1 MKRVMKRI
9 TAFTLILVLGL
20 SMVACGSKEDNGDD
34 SKGDSGNETKSG
46 DNNTYTFSEYLNKGD
61 DYQIWYVVDSL
72 DKDESYRAIIIKDGK
87 AACISGSNSEKYPKL
102 GDVAQATDEEI
113 YQELLVLWKN
123 DIETSIEGLQN
134 CLVEKE
140 DNPNEKDNV
149 ESYKEDITFY
159 QSLDTSELGFQEYAI
174 GIATDAT
181 GNHTEEERFEFKWC
195 YSAEYHDE
203 HIDFSPLSS
212 AGQEIYNSYYKG
224 FYTNDDPFDSLS
236 DYGVYFITRVED
248 SSVVITA
255 DEPGAEGITVD

>member
-20 SMVACGSKEDNGDD
+20 SMVACGSKEDNGDE
-34 SKGDSGNETKSG
+34 SKGDSGKETKSG

-72 DKDESYRAIIIKDGK
+72 DKDESYHAIIIKDGK

-113 YQELLVLWKN
+113 YQEMMVLWRN
-123 DIETSIEGLQN
+123 QIDAGIEQLQAEISEPDRSEEN
-134 CLVEKE
+134 IKMLNE
-140 DNPNEKDNV
+140 DLD
-149 ESYKEDITFY
+149 FF
-159 QSLDTSELGFQEYAI
+159 QSLAVNEYDFPEYTI
-174 GIATDAT
+174 GITTDAT
-181 GNHTEEERFEFKWC
+181 GNNTEEESFEYILFG
-195 YSAEYHDE
+195 YVTRHYDE

-224 FYTNDDPFDSLS
+224 FYSNNNPFDSLIKE
-236 DYGVYFITRVED
+236 GIYFITRVD
-248 SSVVITA
+248 DTSVVITA
-255 DEPGAEGITVD
+255 DEPGAEGVTVD